1 MAAGLDSF
9 SSLIATEEHGQAL
22 RVHWKKEAGAPLLVR
37 WCVIRCRDKCLRNGA
52 FQGLSCVTGR
62 AGPSL
67 PPRNLADLEAA
78 TACLGL
84 SREALERIFGIKQKQ
99 RLF

>member
-1 MAAGLDSF
+1 MAAGLDGL

-52 FQGLSCVTGR
+52 FQGLSCVTG
-62 AGPSL
+62 AGL
-67 PPRNLADLEAA
+67 VPRFHPIIWLTWRRPQLVS
-78 TACLGL
+78 G
-84 SREALERIFGIKQKQ
+84 
-99 RLF
+99 